1 MNEDRFIQRLLKQLP
16 HMPEGVHT
24 GPGDDCAA
32 LEWTDDQLL
41 LVTVDQVVGDRHYIA
56 TGQNNPTHPE
66 RIGRKLLARNLS
78 DIAAMGGQPLF
89 AVVTLAFPKHKPPA
103 RFEAIS
109 QGIANLAKSYGVAV
123 IGGDIA
129 TTPVDEVFTLT
140 MLGQVAKN
148 EIRLRS
154 TAHSEDIVFMT
165 GQAGASFESGH
176 HLDFAPRLEQ
186 GRWLAQN
193 KLATAMIDISD
204 GVALDAFRMAKA
216 SKLRITLNL
225 DAIPLRDPSRPPN
238 RAIADGEDYE
248 LLFTVKRANLQ
259 PLLDRWPFDDV
270 PIAEIGKCTPGK
282 PDILDQSGNSLID
295 NTQPGFDHLA

>member
-1 MNEDRFIQRLLKQLP
+1 
-16 HMPEGVHT
+16 MPEAVHT

-41 LVTVDQVVGDRHYIA
+41 LVTVDQVIGDRHYIA
-56 TGQNNPTHPE
+56 TRQNPTLPE

-89 AVVTLAFPKHKPPA
+89 AVVTLAFPKDKPPA
-103 RFEAIS
+103 RYEAIS
-109 QGIANLAKSYGVAV
+109 RGIANLAKSYGIAV

-140 MLGQVAKN
+140 MLGQVARD

-176 HLDFAPRLEQ
+176 HLDFTPRIEQ

-204 GVALDAFRMAKA
+204 GVALDAFRIATG
-216 SKLRITLNL
+216 SKLKITLNL
-225 DAIPLRDPSRPPN
+225 EAIPLRDPSRPPN
-238 RAIADGEDYE
+238 LAIADGEDYE
-248 LLFTVKRANLQ
+248 LLFTVKPENRES
-259 PLLDRWPFDDV
+259 LLDRWPFDDV
-270 PIAEIGKCTPGK
+270 PISEIGKCTPGK
-282 PDILDQSGNSLID
+282 PDVLAENRTSLID
-295 NTQPGFDHLA
+295 NTQPGFDHLT